1 MVNYIAGGLVYGAL
15 FAIAAT
21 GLVLTYKACRVF
33 NFAHG
38 AIAYAVAVCYYQL
51 TIKYGW
57 GTGPALVVTL
67 LVVAPLLGAVLA
79 VGVFRFLRRTP
90 VSIQIVTTI
99 GLFVAI
105 PAVLRWRLGTDNHF
119 DAVGLWKGPRHVYE
133 IFGAHLNRDQ
143 VAMILAAVV
152 LAVVLAVLLRFTRF
166 GLTVR
171 AVVDSES
178 LASLI
183 GMNPL
188 VVDAGAGALS
198 AMMAGL
204 AGVLMTPLLGLSE
217 ASFNVLLIASIAA
230 AVIGGLRSIGWTFVG
245 AIAIGLIQGL
255 SAKYLPHTGIW
266 ARGFRPSLPFI
277 VIFVVLAGY
286 NLVLAVRHVPLV
298 AAGRGLVS
306 HSTRRG
312 GRAYRWGASGVL
324 VAGLLLIPWVVSA
337 AWLGVVGSG
346 VGLAIVLL
354 SYVLITGEGE
364 MVSLC
369 QVTFAGIGAVVT
381 AQLATVHHWPAVP
394 SLILAGVIAMPFG
407 ALISLASLRLGS
419 LYLALG
425 TLGFAMLMDNLV
437 FPINRFD
444 QMSQGVFVNRPSI
457 FGYELG
463 TDMRFYFFALVVFAI
478 AALLVA
484 NVRSSGSGKE
494 LAAMRSAEPAAAM
507 LGVRII
513 SLKTAVF
520 TLSAFIAGV
529 GGGVMAMASGVAI
542 PSSFNAVLGLVW
554 LATLVSIGVRRLSGA
569 LLAGLAYAV
578 VPRLFSQYISTDWA
592 EFPAVMFGI
601 GAVMVAREPGG
612 AIESTSDRLLA
623 LGDKVRARLGR
634 PAPPAEVAESPATA
648 TVPVTTFAEADG
660 DVAAPSR

>member
-1 MVNYIAGGLVYGAL
+1 VVNYIAGGLVYGAL

-38 AIAYAVAVCYYQL
+38 AIAYAIATLYYQL
-51 TIKYGW
+51 TIEHGW
-57 GTGPALVVTL
+57 DTGPALVVTL
-67 LVVAPLLGAVLA
+67 LIVAPLLGAALA
-79 VGVFRFLRRTP
+79 VGVFRFLRRTA
-90 VSIQIVTTI
+90 VSVQVVTTI

-119 DAVGLWKGPRHVYE
+119 DAVGLFKGPRRVYD
-133 IFGAHLNRDQ
+133 IFGAHLNKDQ
-143 VAMILAAVV
+143 VAMILAALV
-152 LAVVLAVLLRFTRF
+152 LAALLAALLRFTRF

-178 LASLI
+178 LASLV
-183 GMNPL
+183 GMNPF
-188 VVDAGAGALS
+188 VVDAGAGAIS

-230 AVIGGLRSIGWTFVG
+230 AVVGGLRSIWWTFVG
-245 AIAIGLIQGL
+245 AIAIGLVQGL

-277 VIFVVLAGY
+277 VIFLVLAGY
-286 NLVLAVRHVPLV
+286 NLLLAVRHVPLV
-298 AAGRGLVS
+298 AAERGLVRHAARPGS
-306 HSTRRG
+306 RG
-312 GRAYRWGASGVL
+312 YRWGASGLLVL
-324 VAGLLLIPWVVSA
+324 GLLVVPWLVSG

-369 QVTFAGIGAVVT
+369 QVTFAGIGAVAT
-381 AQLATVHHWPAVP
+381 AQFATVHHWPAIP

-419 LYLALG
+419 LYLALA
-425 TLGFAMLMDNLV
+425 TLGFAMLMDNLI

-444 QMSQGVFVNRPSI
+444 QLSQGVFVDRPSI
-457 FGYELG
+457 FGIRLA
-463 TDMRFYFFALVVFAI
+463 TDMRFYFFALAVFAV

-484 NVRSSGSGKE
+484 NVRSSTSGKE
-494 LAAMRSAEPAAAM
+494 LAAMRSTEPAAAM

-520 TLSAFIAGV
+520 TLSAFIAAV

-542 PSSFNAVLGLVW
+542 PGSFNAVLGLVW

-592 EFPAVMFGI
+592 EFPAVMFGL
-601 GAVMVAREPGG
+601 GAIMVAREPGG
-612 AIESTSDRLLA
+612 AIESTSDRLLG
-623 LGDKVRARLGR
+623 LGDKLRGR
-634 PAPPAEVAESPATA
+634 FGRGSSTAVSTAAGTAIPAT
-648 TVPVTTFAEADG
+648 VEEFADADG
-660 DVAAPSR
+660 DVAASSH